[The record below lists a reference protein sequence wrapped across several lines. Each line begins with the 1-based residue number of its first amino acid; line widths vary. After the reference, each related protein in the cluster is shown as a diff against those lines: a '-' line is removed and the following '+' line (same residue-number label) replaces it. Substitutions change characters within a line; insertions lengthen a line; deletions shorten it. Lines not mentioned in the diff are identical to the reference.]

1 MGKLID
7 LTGQRFGRLVVKE
20 RALNTSSGKTCW
32 ICLCDCGSQ
41 KIVVGNDLKSGKT
54 KSCGCARDNIFQDLT
69 NQRFGKLVV
78 QKRYSVNTK
87 SGAPQWICK
96 CDCGQTTIVSGHN
109 LREGKTKSCGCSRKG
124 INATHGFTRNNFRE
138 KLYSVWE
145 GIHQRCDNPHNK
157 AYHNYGG
164 RGIKMCSEW
173 RESYPRFREW
183 AYQNG
188 YAEGLQIDRINNDG
202 NYEPSNCRFVS
213 PTANAQNRRVPKNN
227 TSGYSG
233 IEYRPKQHDYRVVI
247 SVGGVHQHVGLYAS
261 LEEAVAARKEAELKY
276 WGYIKNE

>member
-1 MGKLID
+1 MGKFID
-7 LTGQRFGRLVVKE
+7 LTG
-20 RALNTSSGKTCW
+20 
-32 ICLCDCGSQ
+32 
-41 KIVVGNDLKSGKT
+41 
-54 KSCGCARDNIFQDLT
+54 
-69 NQRFGKLVV
+69 QRFGKLVV
-78 QKRYSVNTK
+78 QKRSSVNTK
-87 SGAPQWICK
+87 DGRPQWICQ
-96 CDCGQTTIVSGHN
+96 CDCGHTTIVSGHN
-109 LREGKTKSCGCSRKG
+109 LREGITKSCGCGHKRINLKHGYLVDGKKDRLYRVWAG
-124 INATHGFTRNNFRE
+124 I
-138 KLYSVWE
+138 K
-145 GIHQRCDNPHNK
+145 QRCSNPKNK
-157 AYHNYGG
+157 SYNNYGG

-276 WGYIKNE
+276 WGYIKTE